1 MKANLGKID
10 RILRFVVGAL
20 LVVLAIAGVIGWWG
34 YLGAIFVVT
43 AFINFCP
50 IYGLLKISTKKDD

>member
-34 YLGAIFVVT
+34 YLGAIFVAT

>member
-20 LVVLAIAGVIGWWG
+20 FVVLAIAGVIGWWG

-50 IYGLLKISTKKDD
+50 IYGLLKISTKKD

>member
-1 MKANLGKID
+1 MKSNLGNID

-20 LVVLAIAGVIGWWG
+20 LVILALMGVIGMWG
-34 YLGAIFVVT
+34 YLGVIFIIT

-50 IYGLLKISTKKDD
+50 IYRLFNISTKK

>member
-20 LVVLAIAGVIGWWG
+20 LVVLAITGVIGWWG
-34 YLGAIFVVT
+34 YLGAIFVAT

>member
-34 YLGAIFVVT
+34 YLGVIFVAT

-50 IYGLLKISTKKDD
+50 IYGLLKISTKKD